1 MTLFFRILLL
11 IVAVLTA
18 VWILRKIRKC
28 KVRQEDALFW
38 ICFAGI
44 LIVLGVFPEIAY
56 WAAGALGIQ
65 SPANFIFL
73 VIIFLLIE
81 KMLSLS
87 IQVSMLET
95 KLGNMAA
102 ELALRT
108 DDLNKRLP
116 KTETQNDYG
125 EKSNGEISGK

>member
-18 VWILRKIRKC
+18 VWILHKIRKC

-38 ICFAGI
+38 ICFAGA
-44 LIVLGVFPEIAY
+44 LVVLGIFPEITY
-56 WAAGALGIQ
+56 WASEILGIQ
-65 SPANFIFL
+65 SQANFIFL

-87 IQVSMLET
+87 IQISMLET
-95 KLGNMAA
+95 KMENMAA
-102 ELALRT
+102 ELALRSK
-108 DDLNKRLP
+108 DLDSQIN
-116 KTETQNDYG
+116 ETR
-125 EKSNGEISGK
+125 EER